1 MGPRFLVD
9 TNILIEFQGKILPPN
24 IHEFVSSVIDT
35 EFNVS
40 IVNKI
45 ELLGS
50 KYATKE
56 TEDFIE
62 FATIYELNTAVANT
76 TIQLRKKFKM
86 KLPDAIV
93 AATAIVNNFVL
104 ITRNVKDFV
113 NIANLV
119 VINPYD
125 A

>member
-9 TNILIEFQGKILPPN
+9 TNILIEFQGKILPQH

-35 EFNVS
+35 DFNVS

-50 KYATKE
+50 KYATKA

-62 FATIYELNTAVANT
+62 FATIYELNTRVANT
-76 TIQLRKKFKM
+76 AIQLRKKYKM

-93 AATAIVNNFVL
+93 AATAIVNNFAL

-113 NIANLV
+113 DITDLV

-125 A
+125 G